1 MSKSP
6 WRDDNLRQEAER
18 LIASYGHLWPAC
30 CDHIKCTKPFPR
42 SFTKDQAKSGN
53 FSIRR
58 FRCSGCK
65 TTFGV
70 SKAIEIL
77 RPIQQDPDLAAQH
90 VSAMMQPQLMS
101 APPPAPQRASSVPA
115 RHPIPLD
122 RSLHVSD
129 LDSIHEDDDMLDASD
144 NPDDSAD
151 DSSPLVHYVS
161 SRPEAFQTPSPPQR
175 VMATMS
181 PMATQGACPCPT

>member
-30 CDHIKCTKPFPR
+30 CDHISAPSPSHVPSPRTKP
-42 SFTKDQAKSGN
+42 SL
-53 FSIRR
+53 
-58 FRCSGCK
+58 